1 MKTFA
6 RLIRRY
12 VLAAAGMVLVLAV
25 LGIGFIGWLGWR
37 ESTRAPQETYSSGR
51 IADAMVRTADG
62 LAFGAEHTPEEWMDG
77 YAWAM
82 VLDDA
87 GEITWS
93 YALPDALDR
102 RYTPRDVARFAKWYL
117 EDYPVFCWT
126 EAYGLFV
133 IAMPKGSVW
142 KYNLYNSPG
151 FLTDAAGSLLPLVLL
166 LLVLGLAV
174 CLLVSWRGARQLQ
187 TVADGLDALADGR
200 TVQLSTAGFAGA
212 LAEKLNQTSTHLQ
225 LQNEM
230 LARRDDARTQWIA
243 GVSHDVRT
251 PLALILGWAEQLER
265 DTSLPAPARQKA
277 GGIRTQSEKL
287 RVLIDDLNL
296 TSKLQYGAQ
305 PLRRETLA
313 AGPLLRELVA
323 QFYESPLAERC
334 ELSLT
339 QTPAAEQALLQADR
353 ALLGRLLDNLLN
365 NSVRHNPA
373 PIRIC
378 IRAETVRERLCL
390 TVADDGAG
398 YPPAV
403 LAALNAPEPGENA
416 PHILGLH
423 VVEQIAAAHG
433 GKAVFGQNTPRGARA
448 VIWLPLA
455 AGA

>member
-1 MKTFA
+1 MKTFV

-12 VLAAAGMVLVLAV
+12 VLAAVGIVLLLVF
-25 LGIGFIGWLGWR
+25 LGLGLLVFLGW
-37 ESTRAPQETYSSGR
+37 QETTHLPQRTYASSE
-51 IADAMVRTADG
+51 IADAMVETPAG
-62 LAFGAEHTPEEWMDG
+62 LALGAAHTPEEWMDG

-82 VLDDA
+82 VLDDT
-87 GEITWS
+87 GNIRWS
-93 YALPDALDR
+93 YALPDALNHA
-102 RYTPRDVARFAKWYL
+102 YTTGEVAGFARWYL
-117 EDYPVFCWT
+117 DDYPVFCWA
-126 EAYGLFV
+126 EDYGLFV
-133 IAMPKGSVW
+133 IGLARGGLW
-142 KYNLYNSPG
+142 KYSIYTSPEYILNLAKTIPLG
-151 FLTDAAGSLLPLVLL
+151 FGLL
-166 LLVLGLAV
+166 LLLAAI
-174 CLLVSWRGARQLQ
+174 CCFLLSWQGAKRLE
-187 TVADGLDALADGR
+187 TVASGLDALAEGQ
-200 TVQLSTAGFAGA
+200 TVQLPTEGFAGE
-212 LAEKLNQTSTHLQ
+212 LAEKLNRTSAQ
-225 LQNEM
+225 LQTRNEL

-265 DTSLPAPARQKA
+265 DASLPAPARQKA